1 MKEDRGREAPGKC
14 VEIGWLRQRGGRILK
29 RIAAIGLLLCCCALS
44 GCAPQGAFQSQESAQ
59 GGEAPAITLLSF
71 PDQDRDYLEAAIR
84 RADLGFE
91 VEIIEVP
98 QNQYESKAQM
108 MLMGQQATDL
118 ILVDAPNLAGYA
130 SSGTL
135 EPLDAYWGKSD
146 FGDLTPSMQQSMQ
159 WKGKTWAAPLND
171 STCLLFYNK
180 ALFREVGI
188 EPAAPG
194 EGWDMETLMENAVRL
209 TKRDVYGNVLQYGI
223 QPVMFTPDNKNEG
236 MAYTQ
241 MLYLWWFGADLID
254 PLTGEAGLRSP
265 QAQEAL
271 RYYYD
276 LYVTHKVAP
285 LYEIANGF
293 TDGKIA
299 MWING
304 PWVLG
309 VWKDNFPEFY
319 ENGWGVMPLPHG
331 QFSASPCGSWNVAMT
346 KQSKHKQQAWQVI
359 QALTGQEGMK
369 LWCEGTG
376 NIPAR
381 TSVMEDITYG
391 SMQAAYTLAIEQLN
405 STSRA
410 RPVMPAYPAISEALV
425 SCFNSIAY
433 GTRPEAILGETER
446 KINQALQ
453 MDRGGQE

>member
-1 MKEDRGREAPGKC
+1 MKRTVAM
-14 VEIGWLRQRGGRILK
+14 
-29 RIAAIGLLLCCCALS
+29 GLLLLLCGGLL
-44 GCAPQGAFQSQESAQ
+44 GCAPRGALQ
-59 GGEAPAITLLSF
+59 GGPPAEEPDKPAITLLSF
-71 PDQDRDYLEAAIR
+71 PDQDKAYLEAAIL
-84 RADLGFE
+84 RAGLGFE
-91 VEIIEVP
+91 VEIVEVP

-135 EPLDAYWGKSD
+135 EPLDPYWDPAD
-146 FGDLTPSMQQSMQ
+146 FADLTPSMRQSMQ
-159 WKGKTWAAPLND
+159 WQGKTWAAPLND

-180 ALFREVGI
+180 ALFREAGI
-188 EPAAPG
+188 EPPAPG
-194 EGWDMETLMENAVRL
+194 DSWDMETLMANAIRL
-209 TKRDVYGNVLQYGI
+209 TRRDVYGNVLQYGL

-241 MLYLWWFGADLID
+241 MLYLWWFGAEVVD
-254 PLTGEAGLRSP
+254 PATGEAGLGSP
-265 QAQEAL
+265 QALEAL
-271 RYYYD
+271 EYYYD

-331 QFSASPCGSWNVAMT
+331 VRRASPCGSWNIAMT
-346 KQSKHKQQAWQVI
+346 RQSKHKDQAWQVI
-359 QALTGQEGMK
+359 QALTGREGMK

-381 TSVMEDITYG
+381 TSVMQNIHYG
-391 SMQAAYTLAIEQLN
+391 SMQAAYALAIAQL
-405 STSRA
+405 SGTSRA
-410 RPVMPAYPAISEALV
+410 RPSAPSYPAISEALV
-425 SCFNSIAY
+425 NCFNSIAY
-433 GTRPEAILGETER
+433 GSRPRDILAETER

-453 MDRGGQE
+453 ADRAGQE

>member
-1 MKEDRGREAPGKC
+1 MI
-14 VEIGWLRQRGGRILK
+14 VIGIM
-29 RIAAIGLLLCCCALS
+29 LLCCLVS
-44 GCAPQGAFQSQESAQ
+44 GCAPQTALQAQRTSARQ
-59 GGEAPAITLLSF
+59 EAPTITLLSF
-71 PDQDRDYLEAAIR
+71 PDQDKEYLEAAIR
-84 RADLGFE
+84 SANLDFH
-91 VEIIEVP
+91 VEIMEVP

-135 EPLDAYWGKSD
+135 EPLDAYWEKSD
-146 FGDLTPSMQQSMQ
+146 FEDLTPSMQQSMQ

-171 STCLLFYNK
+171 ATCLLFYNK
-180 ALFREVGI
+180 KLFEEAGI
-188 EPAAPG
+188 EAAATI
-194 EGWDMETLMENAVRL
+194 EDSWDMETLMENAIRL
-209 TKRDVYGNVLQYGI
+209 TKRDVYGNVLQYGL

-241 MLYLWWFGADLID
+241 MLYLWWFGADVID

-265 QAQEAL
+265 QALEAMQ
-271 RYYYD
+271 YYYD
-276 LYVTHKVAP
+276 LYATHKVAP

-304 PWVLG
+304 PWLLG

-331 QFSASPCGSWNVAMT
+331 SWRASPCGSWNVAMT
-346 KQSKHKQQAWQVI
+346 KQSKHKQEAWQVI
-359 QALTGQEGMK
+359 QALTGREGMK

-381 TSVMEDITYG
+381 TSVMKDIHYG
-391 SMQAAYTLAIEQLN
+391 NMQAAYALAIEQLN

-410 RPVMPAYPAISEALV
+410 RPVTPAYPAISEALV
-425 SCFNSIAY
+425 NCFNSIAY
-433 GTRPEAILGETER
+433 GTKPEHIIAETEW
-446 KINQALQ
+446 KINQALKA
-453 MDRGGQE
+453 DRNGQE